1 MQQIFTI
8 FSKPIY
14 LNTINYNLE
23 KIIPNINKLQFN
35 KANNRPDNT
44 QASSNKNVLEL
55 NEFKDLKEHIMKY
68 VYDYTHNILKYT
80 YNDFYI
86 TRSWF
91 TKSVKGEYANLHNH
105 NNCLFSGVLYIQT
118 DENTG
123 GIVFS
128 DMTNDRLELEA
139 SEYNILNSKSHTIFP
154 KAGLLLMFPS
164 ETYHKILENNSDL
177 TRISLAFNVF
187 PTGGIGIET
196 SDSFLY
202 LRK

>member
-55 NEFKDLKEHIMKY
+55 NEFKDLKEDIMKY
-68 VYDYTHNILKYT
+68 VYDYTHNLLKYT

-139 SEYNILNSKSHTIFP
+139 SEYNILNSKSHTIIP
-154 KAGLLLMFPS
+154 KAGLLIIFPS

-202 LRK
+202 LNK

>member
-55 NEFKDLKEHIMKY
+55 NEFKDLKEDIMKY
-68 VYDYTHNILKYT
+68 VYDYTHNLLKYT

-139 SEYNILNSKSHTIFP
+139 SEYNILNSKSHTIIP
-154 KAGLLLMFPS
+154 KAGLLIIFPS
-164 ETYHKILENNSDL
+164 ETYHKILENNFDL
-177 TRISLAFNVF
+177 TRISLAFNIY
-187 PTGGIGIET
+187 PKGNIGVET
-196 SDSFLY
+196 SDSFL
-202 LRK
+202 KII

>member
-55 NEFKDLKEHIMKY
+55 NEFKDLKEDIMKY
-68 VYDYTHNILKYT
+68 VYDYTHNLLKYT

-139 SEYNILNSKSHTIFP
+139 SEYNILNSKSHTIIP
-154 KAGLLLMFPS
+154 KAGLLIIFPS

-177 TRISLAFNVF
+177 TRISLAFNIY
-187 PTGGIGIET
+187 PKGNIGVET
-196 SDSFLY
+196 SDSFL
-202 LRK
+202 KII

>member
-1 MQQIFTI
+1 MQQIFTV

-55 NEFKDLKEHIMKY
+55 NEFKDLKEDIMKY
-68 VYDYTHNILKYT
+68 VYDYTHNLLKYT

-139 SEYNILNSKSHTIFP
+139 SEYNILNSKSHTIIP
-154 KAGLLLMFPS
+154 KAGLLIIFPS

-177 TRISLAFNVF
+177 TRISLAFNIY
-187 PTGGIGIET
+187 PKGNIGVET
-196 SDSFLY
+196 SDSFL
-202 LRK
+202 KII

>member
-1 MQQIFTI
+1 MQQIFTV

-55 NEFKDLKEHIMKY
+55 NEFKDLKEDIMKY
-68 VYDYTHNILKYT
+68 VYDYTHNLLKYT

-139 SEYNILNSKSHTIFP
+139 SEYNILNSKSHTIIP
-154 KAGLLLMFPS
+154 KAGLLIIFPS

-202 LRK
+202 LNK

>member
-1 MQQIFTI
+1 MQQIFTL
-8 FSKPIY
+8 FSKPVY
-14 LNTINYNLE
+14 LNTIDFDI
-23 KIIPNINKLQFN
+23 KNIVSEIKTISFK
-35 KANNRPDNT
+35 KADNRPDNT
-44 QASSNKNVLEL
+44 QVSLNKDILEL
-55 NEFKDLKEHIMKY
+55 NEFKNLKKEIMKY
-68 VYDYTHNILKYT
+68 VYDYTHNVLKYT
-80 YNDFYI
+80 KNDFYI
-86 TRSWF
+86 TRSWL
-91 TKSVKGEYANLHNH
+91 TKSVKGEYANFHNH

-123 GIVFS
+123 GITF
-128 DMTNDRLELEA
+128 DNMGNDRIQLKP
-139 SEYNILNSKSHTIFP
+139 SEYNILNSKSHTILP
-154 KAGLLLMFPS
+154 KAGLLIMFPS

>member
-1 MQQIFTI
+1 MQQIFTV

-23 KIIPNINKLQFN
+23 KIIPNVNKLQFN

-55 NEFKDLKEHIMKY
+55 NEFKDLKEDIMKY
-68 VYDYTHNILKYT
+68 VYDYTHNLLKYT

-139 SEYNILNSKSHTIFP
+139 SEYNILNSKSHTIIP
-154 KAGLLLMFPS
+154 KAGLLIIFPS

-177 TRISLAFNVF
+177 TRISLAFNIY
-187 PTGGIGIET
+187 PKGNIGVET
-196 SDSFLY
+196 SDSFL
-202 LRK
+202 KII

>member
-1 MQQIFTI
+1 MQQIFTV

-55 NEFKDLKEHIMKY
+55 NKFKDLKEHIMKY
-68 VYDYTHNILKYT
+68 VYDYTHNLLKYT

-91 TKSVKGEYANLHNH
+91 TKSVKGEYANFHNH

-128 DMTNDRLELEA
+128 DMTNDRLQLEA
-139 SEYNILNSKSHTIFP
+139 SEYNIFNSKSHTIFP
-154 KAGLLLMFPS
+154 KAGLLIMFPS

-177 TRISLAFNVF
+177 TRISLAFNIY
-187 PTGGIGIET
+187 PKGNIGVET
-196 SDSFLY
+196 SDSFL
-202 LRK
+202 KII

>member
-1 MQQIFTI
+1 MQQIFTV

-23 KIIPNINKLQFN
+23 KIIPNVNKLQFN